1 MKKDKTK
8 VNSKPR
14 FDNQIRSAQTRNNF
28 CKKFKHSGLETDK
41 DILKVTEMELQ
52 KIILKKKKSYFEEEL
67 AKNRNKPI
75 EL

>member
-14 FDNQIRSAQTRNNF
+14 FDNQIMSAQTRNNF
-28 CKKFKHSGLETDK
+28 CKKFKHSGLEIDK

>member
-14 FDNQIRSAQTRNNF
+14 FDNQIMSAQTRNNF
-28 CKKFKHSGLETDK
+28 CKKFKHSGLDTDQ
-41 DILKVTEMELQ
+41 DILKVTEIDLQ